1 MGVNYLGHVYL
12 SNLLLPLLKASAPSR
27 LVWVASP
34 DETIAEPDWSN
45 IRWAEAA
52 GARTVTVHTLV
63 RGAPHHDT
71 IPELV

>member
-12 SNLLLPLLKASAPSR
+12 SDLLLPLLKASAPSR

-45 IRWAEAA
+45 IR
-52 GARTVTVHTLV
+52 
-63 RGAPHHDT
+63 
-71 IPELV
+71 